1 MLILLFNLSKIFFK
15 TFVVLFII
23 SCGLQPLNYPNEKV
37 TIFFEFQKNPL
48 NLSLVQEIK
57 KNFFIMNA
65 SEVQNKES
73 ASYVVKI
80 SDHRLGKFLEA
91 TDRDLFP
98 AIVSLDYQVK
108 IDILKE
114 STGELYEIP
123 IFSSEDFSYDTESIL
138 SNENKADE
146 IKIDFFSDAINELII
161 FFSEKSN
168 A

>member
-1 MLILLFNLSKIFFK
+1 
-15 TFVVLFII
+15 
-23 SCGLQPLNYPNEKV
+23 
-37 TIFFEFQKNPL
+37 
-48 NLSLVQEIK
+48 
-57 KNFFIMNA
+57 MNA
-65 SEVQNKES
+65 SEVQNKEN
-73 ASYVVKI
+73 ASYIVKI

>member
-1 MLILLFNLSKIFFK
+1 
-15 TFVVLFII
+15 
-23 SCGLQPLNYPNEKV
+23 
-37 TIFFEFQKNPL
+37 
-48 NLSLVQEIK
+48 
-57 KNFFIMNA
+57 MNA